1 MIASLFISLTGCE
14 QEDVVSTF
22 NSGTDEQ
29 NLTLTLKFEE
39 HDSRAVKTENELNEN
54 LIQKVDL
61 FLYPTNGTNKSA
73 IEEKKDLEPITTT
86 STEEGFVVNNDGTV
100 TVKIKVSSGTISTLF
115 PSGSN
120 NECTAYA
127 IANGPNIPDKTTTS
141 IDDLKAMAITSTF
154 DEAADATTPGDGI
167 QGSFVM
173 DGQGTI
179 TKTTVDGKDKLEG
192 NIALLRA
199 AAKITLKVSEIVT
212 EIKEGE
218 EVIWRPET
226 RGMKVFFYNGV
237 KSSKLSA
244 EVDVAGDRYNLQFGA
259 GGINGYVFASEKQG
273 ENTVYNQEI
282 PFYSYP
288 SDWSEDQSKESYLV
302 LLLPWKKNDA
312 QWTSF
317 YYKIPISHVETVE
330 STTTS
335 SSKMVRNTH
344 YQIDV
349 TVGILGAE
357 ENKGEVTLTPKY
369 TLLNWGKET
378 VDATLDK
385 AHYLVVDKK
394 KVEVYNQNEVKIGYK
409 ASEDIS
415 VKITEIWRE
424 DLSSKTVGT
433 TTFYPKTT
441 SETGATN
448 VEVRTD
454 TKNKYK
460 LLKPL
465 SVTSDSQDIKLNHD
479 IVNADE
485 DEYTNADGYKF
496 SNDDYDFT
504 PYHITILVT
513 MTYSDGNGQ
522 FKSMTE
528 EIEVIQYPAM
538 YIDDSM
544 NSNNGTY
551 TNAGVYVNGKTSNT
565 YGSVPGLSNG
575 TNNNPNM
582 YVITTTA
589 FNDGTYVIG
598 DPRSKSINNLNNGNS
613 WNYAPAVN
621 ELNNRKL
628 TYYYPTITD
637 NSTINMIAPKFRIAS
652 SYGVTTSQSYETMR
666 KRCASYQESGY
677 PAGRWRMPTKA
688 EIEYIVTLSA
698 EGKIPKL
705 FNDETDSNNGGVGH
719 YWCAH
724 GMASPQSNGNVDL
737 TPMSQITDNSNYSV
751 RCVYDD
757 WYWGS
762 DNVPNAINQ
771 FMWGDKNR

>member
-1 MIASLFISLTGCE
+1 MKKILSYIMIVSLFISLAGCE
-14 QEDVVSTF
+14 QEDVVTSF

-61 FLYPTNGTNKSA
+61 FLYPTNGKNKSA

-127 IANGPNIPDKTTTS
+127 IANGPDIPDNATTS

-167 QGSFVM
+167 QDSFVM

-179 TKTTVDGKDKLEG
+179 TKTTEDGKEKLEG
-192 NIALLRA
+192 NIELLRA

-218 EVIWRPET
+218 DVTWKPET
-226 RGMKVFFYNGV
+226 GGMKVFFYNGV
-237 KSSKLSA
+237 KSSLLSA

-259 GGINGYVFASEKQG
+259 GGIDGYVFASETQG

-288 SDWSEDQSKESYLV
+288 SDWTKDQSKESYLV
-302 LLLPWKKNDA
+302 LLLPWRKNDAA

-317 YYKIPISHVETVE
+317 YYKIPISHVETVDG
-330 STTTS
+330 TTTS

-369 TLLNWGKET
+369 TLLNWGEET

-415 VKITEIWRE
+415 VVITEISKP
-424 DLSSKTVGT
+424 DLNGDSNGKVT
-433 TTFYPKTT
+433 TTYFVQNGTNNNVAAGSYIT
-441 SETGATN
+441 SRTKKLLTACSVTPV
-448 VEVRTD
+448 VENESKFIKLSHVLINSD
-454 TKNKYK
+454 QDENQSPDGDNQTKN
-460 LLKPL
+460 
-465 SVTSDSQDIKLNHD
+465 
-479 IVNADE
+479 
-485 DEYTNADGYKF
+485 
-496 SNDDYDFT
+496 DYDYV
-504 PYHITILVT
+504 PYTIKVQITMNYTVN
-513 MTYSDGNGQ
+513 GNKP
-522 FKSMTE
+522 FTE
-528 EIEVIQYPAM
+528 EIVYTQYPAM
-538 YIDDSM
+538 YIDAKP
-544 NSNNGTY
+544 NSKPNNTG
-551 TNAGVYVNGKTSNT
+551 GVYGVSN
-565 YGSVPGLSNG
+565 YGGIHGLTGGNK
-575 TNNNPNM
+575 NPNM
-582 YVITTTA
+582 YVVTTTA
-589 FNDGTYVIG
+589 LPSNSTYVIG
-598 DPRSKSINNLNNGNS
+598 DPRTLDRKDHSDWTTN
-613 WNYAPAVN
+613 APSM
-621 ELNNRKL
+621 
-628 TYYYPTITD
+628 YYGGDRDLDYYNPTDAEFKD
-637 NSTINMIAPKFRIAS
+637 NHRTFNMIAPKFRIAS
-652 SYGVTTSQSYETMR
+652 SYGVTNPISYDDAY
-666 KRCASYQESGY
+666 KRCASYQEDGY
-677 PAGRWRMPTKA
+677 PAGRWRMPTYA
-688 EIEYIVTLSA
+688 EYSYLVMFSYLNMMPALYTTS
-698 EGKIPKL
+698 
-705 FNDETDSNNGGVGH
+705 SQ
-719 YWCAH
+719 YWYAH
-724 GMASPQSNGNVDL
+724 GHGNPQSDGTVAMNLNENGNYY
-737 TPMSQITDNSNYSV
+737 I
-751 RCVYDD
+751 RCVYDE
-757 WYWGS
+757 WYWN
-762 DNVPNAINQ
+762 DTCDKTIYT
-771 FMWGDKNR
+771 WGDKNL